1 MHDFGYN
8 WSFEIN
14 LLDLEQAEESRKE
27 EYFPICNDSVT
38 CAISKQGTKAIKE
51 THNENFAII

>member
-1 MHDFGYN
+1 MHDLGYN

-27 EYFPICNDSVT
+27 VYYPICNYSVAR
-38 CAISKQGTKAIKE
+38 AISKQGTKQLRKL
-51 THNENFAII
+51 TMKTLP